1 MIAGILVGI
10 GACIS
15 PILLGI
21 LIFLLYASWN
31 RRHGKKDH

>member
-1 MIAGILVGI
+1 MFAGILIGI

-21 LIFLLYASWN
+21 LIFLLYASYH
-31 RRHGKKDH
+31 RRHG